1 MKATNGPYSIGSD
14 VWPGTSRLVE
24 ECGELLQ
31 VLGKLIGAGG
41 ETDHWDSTDLREKV
55 IDELADVHAALIF
68 FASANGLPSA
78 TIEARAAQKVA
89 QYDKWHQEGTHP

>member
-41 ETDHWDSTDLREKV
+41 ETEHWDGTDLRERV
-55 IDELADVHAALIF
+55 IDELADVQAALNF
-68 FASANGLPSA
+68 FASANQLPSA
-78 TIEARAAQKVA
+78 TIEGRAAEKVA
-89 QYDKWHQEGTHP
+89 QYNKWHQDS